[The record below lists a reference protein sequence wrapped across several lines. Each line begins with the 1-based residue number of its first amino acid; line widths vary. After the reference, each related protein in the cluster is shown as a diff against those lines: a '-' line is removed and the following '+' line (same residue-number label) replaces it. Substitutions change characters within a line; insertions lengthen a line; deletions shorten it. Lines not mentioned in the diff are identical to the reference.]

1 MEKEL
6 EKLYNEAVSKINKK
20 ENKMEFLVF
29 PGKYFKFMVRDRP
42 IIVFSE
48 DEKYAEFNEKYAEK
62 ANSMKEFS
70 KLIEYLKRNDYKTN
84 LN

>member
-29 PGKYFKFMVRDRP
+29 PGKYFKYMVKDRP
-42 IIVFSE
+42 IVVFNESE
-48 DEKYAEFNEKYAEK
+48 RYAEFNDKYVED
-62 ANSMKEFS
+62 ANFIEEFS
-70 KLIEYLKRNDYKTN
+70 DLIDYLKRNNYKTN

>member
-48 DEKYAEFNEKYAEK
+48 DEKYAEK